1 MMKAGI
7 KRKAIETF
15 KKYKYLFLY
24 YFHHLMKNISL
35 RNMHVDNVT
44 TILYDCLQQL
54 EYNRPIEKQ
63 VSISNW

>member
-1 MMKAGI
+1 
-7 KRKAIETF
+7 
-15 KKYKYLFLY
+15 
-24 YFHHLMKNISL
+24 MKNISL